1 MLHELYSLGEVPY
14 AFFDEE
20 TTYKKVK
27 AGYRLDRPDLC
38 PDSVYAVMRRCWHEV
53 AEQRPS
59 FTELFDQLESITPA
73 DAPVVGATQAP
84 AAAPGSA
91 GSGGSGKDE
100 KPVATYIAYARSE

>member
-27 AGYRLDRPDLC
+27 GGYRLDRPDLC

-59 FTELFDQLESITPA
+59 FTELFDQLETISPA
-73 DAPVVGATQAP
+73 DAP
-84 AAAPGSA
+84 AAAAAVTAST
-91 GSGGSGKDE
+91 GSGGSGKEE
-100 KPVATYIAYARSE
+100 KPIYIAYARSE